1 MTDREVIK
9 LEANIR
15 SKMEGIKAGKFS
27 VKDSGIG
34 MLLNNLKVADVASYE
49 KMFTNYKALLLE
61 LKKP

>member
-15 SKMEGIKAGKFS
+15 AKMEGIKTGKFS

-34 MLLNNLKVADVASYE
+34 VLINNLKKADEAAYE
-49 KMFTNYKALLLE
+49 KMMVAYKALLQQM
-61 LKKP
+61 K